1 MNIFSKIKRR
11 TWGWLFG
18 GAILATL
25 IGYGLKYV
33 FEKYEESKET
43 SD

>member
-1 MNIFSKIKRR
+1 MGFFSKIKRR

-18 GAILATL
+18 GAIMATL

-33 FEKYEESKET
+33 FEEYNKSKKT
-43 SD
+43 D